1 MQTTDIL
8 IRLGIAL
15 VCGALIGYER
25 ERASQ
30 PAGLRTHMILILGSC
45 LAMILSISMAEA
57 YGSDPER
64 IAAQIIPGI
73 GFLGAGAIM
82 RFGLNIK
89 GLTTASTVWTT
100 AIIGMAIGY
109 GLFAV
114 GAVATLA
121 VLVVLGILDT
131 FEHKFIRSNRVA
143 EIVIE
148 MNDSTKTANQVQKII
163 NDAIV
168 RRLSYSLRRS
178 VHNKHLRMEVVAQVS
193 PTLSIDEMVD
203 VLSKI
208 EGVRAVKVE

>member
-1 MQTTDIL
+1 M
-8 IRLGIAL
+8 
-15 VCGALIGYER
+15 
-25 ERASQ
+25 
-30 PAGLRTHMILILGSC
+30 
-45 LAMILSISMAEA
+45 
-57 YGSDPER
+57 
-64 IAAQIIPGI
+64 
-73 GFLGAGAIM
+73 
-82 RFGLNIK
+82 
-89 GLTTASTVWTT
+89 
-100 AIIGMAIGY
+100 
-109 GLFAV
+109 
-114 GAVATLA
+114 
-121 VLVVLGILDT
+121 LGILDT
-131 FEHKFIRSNRVA
+131 FEHKFIRSNRVT